1 MCINPAKADYE
12 AQEQRYEA
20 EKKAILARHGL
31 ELGHCQPGLP
41 AGATPLLS
49 VETPGLRKTLVRL
62 GSGALAE
69 VVETEITCQEYD
81 DYPCSVVRVTRH
93 CRPAV

>member
-49 VETPGLRKTLVRL
+49 VETPGLRKTEEPDFQYRTTYYRARQDGDV
-62 GSGALAE
+62 
-69 VVETEITCQEYD
+69 
-81 DYPCSVVRVTRH
+81 
-93 CRPAV
+93 